1 MPPKKRTLP
10 PFAFDADDDG
20 QEDDVRHMTYEQ
32 QKELLEL
39 RARIALEQAAAER
52 AERAEERAAAAA
64 AAAERDRAA
73 AERERVARA
82 AADERAAAAEI
93 AERAMRA
100 AAAERAEQN
109 AAAAVIA
116 EARIRELQM
125 QVELARLRG
134 YDVGLDRRDRPV
146 EFNVHNATKRLPN
159 FDERNNVDSY
169 LSTFEKIAVTDGWPR
184 DKWCAILH
192 PLLTGKAQQAFD
204 KL

>member
-64 AAAERDRAA
+64 ERDRAA

-82 AADERAAAAEI
+82 A
-93 AERAMRA
+93 
-100 AAAERAEQN
+100 Q
-109 AAAAVIA
+109 
-116 EARIRELQM
+116 
-125 QVELARLRG
+125 
-134 YDVGLDRRDRPV
+134 
-146 EFNVHNATKRLPN
+146 TK
-159 FDERNNVDSY
+159 E
-169 LSTFEKIAVTDGWPR
+169 
-184 DKWCAILH
+184 
-192 PLLTGKAQQAFD
+192 PLLRKSLSELCELLLRNGQNKT
-204 KL
+204 LLLLL